1 MKMRSIRF
9 RMTFWFTAAL
19 CLMAALIFFALRTAV
34 RLNLRST
41 VRGYLIGM
49 VEENVNKISY
59 SGNCANAGEST
70 CIPLGKGALLVD
82 EDFMEAVNNV
92 LAGLY
97 LADGRMLYGENPVAR
112 QTAGTAFTQTKV
124 WQLPVGKTR
133 YLLYDRK
140 LNLDLPDGETLWIRG
155 VVSEAEIDERLSDM
169 TRLVLLF
176 LPFLLIA
183 AILSGWLLTD
193 RMLSPIRKME
203 HTASNI
209 TEGGDL
215 GKRLPSE
222 GGKDELSRLAEVFNL
237 MLGRLETSFAQERQF
252 TSDAS
257 HELRTPL
264 SVILAECEATLAKP
278 RKAEE
283 YVDSLRVVLKQGRRM
298 SALVSDLLDF
308 TRMEQGSARYQMDS
322 VDLSAL
328 ATEAADGARTLL
340 EGGMTLETKIE
351 PGLFVHGNRN
361 LLARLVTNLLD
372 NARRYG
378 RAGGEISLSLA
389 RGIFPGSGEDGVVLT
404 VRDDGIGISL
414 EDQEKIF
421 DRFWRSDAS
430 RSIPGTGLGLSMVKS
445 VADLHGARVELDSEP
460 GKGSVFKVFFSD
472 VKKTKNH
479 PL

>member
-1 MKMRSIRF
+1 MKKRSIRF

-49 VEENVNKISY
+49 VEENVSKISY
-59 SGNCANAGEST
+59 SESRADAGDSAL
-70 CIPLGKGALLVD
+70 IPLGDGALLID

-92 LAGLY
+92 RAGLY
-97 LADGRMLYGENPVAR
+97 LADGSMLYGENPVAR
-112 QTAGTAFTQTKV
+112 QTAGTAFTQSKV
-124 WQLPVGKTR
+124 WHLPVGKTR
-133 YLLYDRK
+133 VLLYDRK
-140 LNLDLPDGETLWIRG
+140 LDLSLPDGETLWIRG
-155 VVSEAEIDERLSDM
+155 TVSEAEIDERLSDM
-169 TRLVLLF
+169 TRLALLF
-176 LPFLLIA
+176 LPFLLFT

-203 HTASNI
+203 QTASDI

-215 GKRLPSE
+215 GKRLPSD
-222 GGKDELSRLAEVFNL
+222 GGHDELSRLAGVFNG
-237 MLGRLETSFAQERQF
+237 MLGRLEASFATERQF

-278 RKAEE
+278 REAEE
-283 YVDSLRVVLKQGRRM
+283 YEDALRVVLRQGRRM
-298 SALVSDLLDF
+298 NALVSDLLDF
-308 TRMEQGSARYQMDS
+308 TRMEQGSARYPMES

-328 ATEAADGARTLL
+328 ADEAAQNTRKLL
-340 EGGMTLETKIE
+340 GEGMTLTERIE
-351 PGLFVHGNRN
+351 PGLPVYGNRN
-361 LLARLVTNLLD
+361 LLARLITNLLD

-378 RAGGEISLSLA
+378 KAGGEIALSLT
-389 RGIFPGSGEDGVVLT
+389 RGTFPDSGEDAVILT
-404 VRDDGIGISL
+404 VRDDGIGIAR
-414 EDQEKIF
+414 EDREKIF

-445 VADLHGARVELDSEP
+445 VADLHGAKIAVDSEP
-460 GKGSVFKVFFSD
+460 GKGSAFTVFFSAE
-472 VKKTKNH
+472 KKT
-479 PL
+479 